1 MGMAMATQGAG
12 RAQQDAQSQSLSRQ
26 GLACNLTLDQVQDHL
41 GGPLLSMNLEDLLRN
56 VFPAGKDSCSP
67 AADSGA
73 GAMRKKTVDEAW
85 RHIQRGKEKE
95 RQQPRL
101 GEMTLEDFLCRAGV
115 AGDETNEGCGNKI
128 VLGPTEHSLHHCH
141 PQKQEQTVMG
151 RNYVCQPPAPQS
163 QAADSSPFDPQT
175 PRRKRGRF
183 EDVAKKKVE
192 RRQKRMIKNRESAA
206 RSRARKQARL
216 QNDASLISFAY
227 TNELEKKV
235 SSLEEENQRLKQ
247 QKESDAMIQFIPQ
260 PYPKQQLRRTS
271 SAPV

>member
-12 RAQQDAQSQSLSRQ
+12 GAQQDAQSQSLCRQ
-26 GLACNLTLDQVQDHL
+26 GSACKLTLDQVEDHL

-56 VFPAGKDSCSP
+56 VFPAD
-67 AADSGA
+67 AGA
-73 GAMRKKTVDEAW
+73 GAMRKKAVDEVW

-115 AGDETNEGCGNKI
+115 ARDETKEGGGSQI
-128 VLGPTEHSLHHCH
+128 VLAPKTHWLHHCH
-141 PQKQEQTVMG
+141 PQQQQQKEEQTTTG
-151 RNYVCQPPAPQS
+151 SSYVCQPPAPQP
-163 QAADSSPFDPQT
+163 QAAVNEGKGANSSTFDQQT
-175 PRRKRGRF
+175 PRRRKRGQS
-183 EDVAKKKVE
+183 EDVVKKKAE

-206 RSRARKQARL
+206 RSRARKQA
-216 QNDASLISFAY
+216 Y

-235 SSLEEENQRLKQ
+235 SSLEEENQRLRQ
-247 QKESDAMIQFIPQ
+247 RKELDAMIQYIPQ